1 MATKTVSRAEFA
13 ALTARLALIE
23 ERLAELQS
31 APTVKKAKKSAPAAA
46 DGEEKVLSPWLQ
58 FCSRITALLQQE
70 GNGEA
75 KSAAWPARLA
85 FCSSCKA
92 LCNGEYETL
101 TDDAILNHALEF
113 EAPEKVAKPKKAAAE
128 EAPAPKTPSKKKA
141 AAAAEED
148 APPAPKKKL
157 VKKAAAAPAAAAEED
172 APPAPKKKA
181 APPSPAPNPFA
192 EEGDI

>member
-101 TDDAILNHALEF
+101 TDDAILKHALAF
-113 EAPEKVAKPKKAAAE
+113 EAPEKVAKPKKPAAE
-128 EAPAPKTPSKKKA
+128 EAAAPKTPPKKA

-148 APPAPKKKL
+148 APPAPPAPKKKL
-157 VKKAAAAPAAAAEED
+157 VKKAAAAAAAAAEEEG
-172 APPAPKKKA
+172 A
-181 APPSPAPNPFA
+181 A
-192 EEGDI
+192 DI

>member
-1 MATKTVSRAEFA
+1 MERHRHLSIHLAPIATMATKTVSRTEFA

-46 DGEEKVLSPWLQ
+46 DGEEKERSPWLQ
-58 FCSRITALLQQE
+58 FCSRITALLQE
-70 GNGEA
+70 ENGEA

-128 EAPAPKTPSKKKA
+128 EAPAPKTPPKKKA
-141 AAAAEED
+141 APAEED

-157 VKKAAAAPAAAAEED
+157 VKKAAAAEEAAA
-172 APPAPKKKA
+172 
-181 APPSPAPNPFA
+181 
-192 EEGDI
+192 DI

>member
-1 MATKTVSRAEFA
+1 MATKTVSRTEFA

-46 DGEEKVLSPWLQ
+46 DGEEKEPSPWLQ
-58 FCSRITALLQQE
+58 FCSRITALLQE
-70 GNGEA
+70 ENGEA

-101 TDDAILNHALEF
+101 TNDAILNHALEF
-113 EAPEKVAKPKKAAAE
+113 EAPEKVAKPKKPAAE
-128 EAPAPKTPSKKKA
+128 EAPAPKTPPKKA

-148 APPAPKKKL
+148 APPAPPAPKKKL
-157 VKKAAAAPAAAAEED
+157 VKKAAAAAAAAAEEEG
-172 APPAPKKKA
+172 A
-181 APPSPAPNPFA
+181 A
-192 EEGDI
+192 DI

>member
-1 MATKTVSRAEFA
+1 MVREINSPPTVHQPSAPHATMASKTVSRAEFA

-23 ERLAELQS
+23 EQLAELQS

-46 DGEEKVLSPWLQ
+46 DGEEKERSPWLQ
-58 FCSRITALLQQE
+58 FCSRITALLQE
-70 GNGEA
+70 ENGEA

-128 EAPAPKTPSKKKA
+128 EAPAPKTPPKKKA
-141 AAAAEED
+141 APAEED

-157 VKKAAAAPAAAAEED
+157 VKKAAAAEEAAA
-172 APPAPKKKA
+172 
-181 APPSPAPNPFA
+181 
-192 EEGDI
+192 DI

>member
-1 MATKTVSRAEFA
+1 MATKTVSRTEFA

-46 DGEEKVLSPWLQ
+46 DGEEKEPSPSPWLQ
-58 FCSRITALLQQE
+58 FCSRITALLQKE
-70 GNGEA
+70 NGEA

-128 EAPAPKTPSKKKA
+128 EAPAPKTPLKKKA

-157 VKKAAAAPAAAAEED
+157 VKKAA
-172 APPAPKKKA
+172 
-181 APPSPAPNPFA
+181 PPSPAPNPFA

>member
-46 DGEEKVLSPWLQ
+46 DGEEKERSPWLQ
-58 FCSRITALLQQE
+58 FCSRITTLLQE
-70 GNGEA
+70 EENAEA
-75 KSAAWPARLA
+75 KSVAWPARLA

-101 TDDAILNHALEF
+101 TDDAILEHALTF
-113 EAPEKVAKPKKAAAE
+113 VAPEKVAKPKKPAE
-128 EAPAPKTPSKKKA
+128 EAPAPKTPLKKKA

-148 APPAPKKKL
+148 APPAPKKKA
-157 VKKAAAAPAAAAEED
+157 V
-172 APPAPKKKA
+172 KKA

-192 EEGDI
+192 EEGDF

>member
-1 MATKTVSRAEFA
+1 MATKTVSRTEFA

-46 DGEEKVLSPWLQ
+46 DGEEKEPSPWLQ

-157 VKKAAAAPAAAAEED
+157 VKKAA
-172 APPAPKKKA
+172 
-181 APPSPAPNPFA
+181 PPSPAPNPFA

>member
-70 GNGEA
+70 QNGEA

-157 VKKAAAAPAAAAEED
+157 VKKAAAAAAAAAEEEG
-172 APPAPKKKA
+172 A
-181 APPSPAPNPFA
+181 A
-192 EEGDI
+192 DI